1 MKYTI
6 LKHMMV
12 DQLRQD
18 FVMVTK
24 KTKEEFGIQLPA
36 TLSWMITLLFQ
47 NMLLLLFALVFES
60 ITDPQFK
67 GIVIFIVLLF
77 NLLLPGTMARQNANR
92 ISHHSYTRMFM
103 ANFH

>member
-60 ITDPQFK
+60 ITGSSP
-67 GIVIFIVLLF
+67 
-77 NLLLPGTMARQNANR
+77 NLCVNSL
-92 ISHHSYTRMFM
+92 S
-103 ANFH
+103 

>member
-24 KTKEEFGIQLPA
+24 KTRNLGF
-36 TLSWMITLLFQ
+36 SFQ
-47 NMLLLLFALVFES
+47 
-60 ITDPQFK
+60 P
-67 GIVIFIVLLF
+67 
-77 NLLLPGTMARQNANR
+77 P
-92 ISHHSYTRMFM
+92 
-103 ANFH
+103 